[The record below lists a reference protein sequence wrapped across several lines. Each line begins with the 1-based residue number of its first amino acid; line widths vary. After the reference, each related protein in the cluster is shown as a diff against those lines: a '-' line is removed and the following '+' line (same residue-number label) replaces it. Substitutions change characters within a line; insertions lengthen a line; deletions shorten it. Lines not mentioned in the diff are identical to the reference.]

1 MSFTSNYAGGLGSLF
16 LCTSLGSPPFH
27 LASPCCVWFPSCR
40 LSSVCSLCL
49 RLSTLGPEPS
59 RLCVSMSF
67 RCSCPVCSSCAS
79 PSLCLLAVPFVL
91 QVYSEFFSFRL
102 FPTWF
107 SVCFL
112 CLAYP
117 LRTESPSISSVRSPP
132 SKDGKWAGYT
142 YIHAHDV
149 QTYTHK
155 VQTDRQTN
163 RQTHIHTYIHTYIHW
178 LCIPRPQVSGG
189 VGCGAAASWNT
200 FGGWRGWTQLGAG
213 ASQSPSRGFLWSL
226 FSGTVLEARKA
237 TALDMKQSTRADASN
252 VSKPCRGGHTYRQ
265 THVHT
270 YTHTCTHTDRRAYI
284 HTHIRTDKHT
294 YMRAC
299 PQT

>member
-16 LCTSLGSPPFH
+16 LCASLGSPPFH

-163 RQTHIHTYIHTYIHW
+163 RQTHIHTYIHTYT
-178 LCIPRPQVSGG
+178 
-189 VGCGAAASWNT
+189 GCASHGLRYLAAWAAAPLP
-200 FGGWRGWTQLGAG
+200 RGTPLAAGAG
-213 ASQSPSRGFLWSL
+213 GRNSAPGRRSLLHADSCGLSSQAPCWKL
-226 FSGTVLEARKA
+226 A
-237 TALDMKQSTRADASN
+237 
-252 VSKPCRGGHTYRQ
+252 KPQPWT
-265 THVHT
+265 
-270 YTHTCTHTDRRAYI
+270 
-284 HTHIRTDKHT
+284 
-294 YMRAC
+294 
-299 PQT
+299 

>member
-16 LCTSLGSPPFH
+16 LCASLGSPPFH

-163 RQTHIHTYIHTYIHW
+163 RQTHIHTYIHTLVVHPTASGIWRRGLRRRCLVEHLW
-178 LCIPRPQVSGG
+178 RLARVDATRRRGVAVSFTRIPVVSLLRHR
-189 VGCGAAASWNT
+189 VGS
-200 FGGWRGWTQLGAG
+200 
-213 ASQSPSRGFLWSL
+213 
-226 FSGTVLEARKA
+226 
-237 TALDMKQSTRADASN
+237 
-252 VSKPCRGGHTYRQ
+252 
-265 THVHT
+265 
-270 YTHTCTHTDRRAYI
+270 
-284 HTHIRTDKHT
+284 
-294 YMRAC
+294 
-299 PQT
+299 